1 MTWSGFSQRPSGQ
14 SIVLRRHKNKKTR
27 RMSHSQPLYPP
38 CVCREDYI
46 VGYSV
51 RLPLMKI
58 LLHHFHRWK
67 AFFIAHYTP
76 IFDVTS
82 ILRYNKGILQAVYKQ
97 SIRPF
102 CVIMLPSGD
111 SVSPKV
117 VGPTPATLGDAPLH
131 GYAVY
136 LFIDKREKGEAKIRR
151 EQREDVTACLNVTVL
166 SGVALWWLILLRT
179 ADMTTVINVSL
190 SVIVPLI
197 ALLYDIDSA
206 INYVR
211 SNNKRGRLRILRAW
225 AELHPFAGGCILHG
239 RGVRPD
245 TLLMHSI
252 ASLHKFC
259 AMIWHQPH
267 LSPLEY
273 SLGRERFALPPQAF
287 LA

>member
-1 MTWSGFSQRPSGQ
+1 VITLINSHDATSEF
-14 SIVLRRHKNKKTR
+14 NADFKK
-27 RMSHSQPLYPP
+27 
-38 CVCREDYI
+38 D
-46 VGYSV
+46 
-51 RLPLMKI
+51 
-58 LLHHFHRWK
+58 
-67 AFFIAHYTP
+67 
-76 IFDVTS
+76 
-82 ILRYNKGILQAVYKQ
+82 
-97 SIRPF
+97 
-102 CVIMLPSGD
+102 
-111 SVSPKV
+111 
-117 VGPTPATLGDAPLH
+117 
-131 GYAVY
+131 
-136 LFIDKREKGEAKIRR
+136 EAKIRR

-166 SGVALWWLILLRT
+166 SGVALWWLILLQT
-179 ADMTTVINVSL
+179 ADMTTVINISL

-206 INYVR
+206 INYAR